1 MITTAQAQP
10 FGGPSGCCWTRK
22 EENPVTGWI
31 VLGVVFVVVG
41 LMAWDRLTQSWMTT
55 TVGGILQ

>member
-10 FGGPSGCCWTRK
+10 FGGPSGCCWGPK

-31 VLGVVFVVVG
+31 ILGVVLVVAG
-41 LMAWDRLTQSWMTT
+41 LMAWDRLHS
-55 TVGGILQ
+55 